1 EVTRDHLANRE
12 YHHLFPDALLT
23 GPGGMPE
30 GASYRALNC
39 ALVTWKTNRNISAK
53 EPIAYL
59 RERTERADLG
69 EEMVKAR
76 LRSHLIPFDTLNV
89 GDWKGIFDPTERASK
104 VRGDFEAFMKD
115 RASRMLPV
123 IRHLCNGQ
131 GDLLSVWNPIA
142 HTSDPGAVRADE
154 N

>member
-1 EVTRDHLANRE
+1 MTRDHLANRE

-23 GPGGMPE
+23 GSGGMPE

-69 EEMVKAR
+69 EEIVMAK
-76 LRSHLIPFDTLNV
+76 LRSHLIPFGSLNV
-89 GDWKGIFDPTERASK
+89 GDWTEIPDPGDRAYK
-104 VRGDFEAFMKD
+104 VRGSFEAFMKD
-115 RASRMLPV
+115 RVSRMLPA
-123 IRHLCNGQ
+123 IRHLCDGK
-131 GDLLSVWNPIA
+131 GDVLSAWDAALP
-142 HTSDPGAVRADE
+142 
-154 N
+154 